1 MSRARD
7 AAIRSVQAG
16 ILLGALLALAACAT
30 LRRFRFVEPTVSLRT
45 VQVTGLNLTGGS
57 LRLWLDVE
65 NPNPYQLRGTEFQA
79 TVDLEGT
86 PFGELLRTEP
96 LAIAADTTT
105 TVDVDLRFTWEGVGA
120 AARGAFEKGNID
132 YVLRG
137 RFKVGT
143 PVDERWVGV
152 ERRGVVPLTGGGR
165 D

>member
-1 MSRARD
+1 MSRARG
-7 AAIRSVQAG
+7 AAIRRVEPLFLFG
-16 ILLGALLALAACAT
+16 ILLALVSCAT

-45 VQVTGLNLTGGS
+45 VQVTGLGLTGGS

-65 NPNPYQLRGTEFQA
+65 NPNPYELRGTEFRA

-86 PFGELLRTEP
+86 PFGELFRAEP

-105 TVDVDLRFTWEGVGA
+105 TVDLDLRFTWDGVGA
-120 AARGAFEKGNID
+120 AARAAFEKGSVD
-132 YVLRG
+132 YVMRG

-152 ERRGVVPLTGGGR
+152 ERRGEVPLTGGGW